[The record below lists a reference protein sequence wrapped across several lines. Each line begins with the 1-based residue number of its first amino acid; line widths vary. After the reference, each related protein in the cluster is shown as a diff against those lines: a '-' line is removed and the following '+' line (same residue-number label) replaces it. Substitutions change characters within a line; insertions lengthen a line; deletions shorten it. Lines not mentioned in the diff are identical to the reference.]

1 LWSSLFLRSATF
13 YSPFEEQT
21 KCPRET
27 QPLKTTTR
35 KGKDI
40 PSILPLAPGGVYAVK
55 WETRMKRAEKLA
67 ITPLPDYRNP
77 FGEAKRGKFQSR
89 FSTSSRV
96 GIT

>member
-1 LWSSLFLRSATF
+1 MSARNPTPQDDE
-13 YSPFEEQT
+13 S
-21 KCPRET
+21 
-27 QPLKTTTR
+27 

-77 FGEAKRGKFQSR
+77 FGEAKAENPIAFFDIVAGGYYLG
-89 FSTSSRV
+89 RV
-96 GIT
+96 EVEVKRDMCPITAENFLK